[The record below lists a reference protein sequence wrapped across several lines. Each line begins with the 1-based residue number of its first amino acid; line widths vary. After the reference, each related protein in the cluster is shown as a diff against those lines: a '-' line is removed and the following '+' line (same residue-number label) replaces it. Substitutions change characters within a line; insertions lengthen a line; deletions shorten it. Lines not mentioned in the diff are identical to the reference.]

1 MVFVRVHLMK
11 GRLSAAQ
18 KDELG
23 AKLVQEVADAEGLVN
38 NEKNK
43 EVSWVQFYEF
53 EPENWYAPATLA
65 GAKPDSRIQLD
76 LVVPQKLVSAPEEA
90 RTLVGKAT
98 EAVRSVLGPG
108 VLPAHGPWVHL
119 YILPFDQFALDGRI
133 PDWEGFRAHMNAST
147 PEKADEVLA
156 IAYGAGRHTST
167 YLQE

>member
-53 EPENWYAPATLA
+53 EPGNWYAPATLA
-65 GAKPDSRIQLD
+65 GANPDSRIQFD

-90 RTLVGKAT
+90 RALVGKAT

-108 VLPAHGPWVHL
+108 VLPAHGPLGHL
-119 YILPFDQFALDGRI
+119 YILPFDQFALDVCI
-133 PDWEGFRAHMNAST
+133 PDWEGFLAHMTASA
-147 PEKADEVLA
+147 P
-156 IAYGAGRHTST
+156 
-167 YLQE
+167 

>member
-65 GAKPDSRIQLD
+65 APAPTPGSSSTSSSRRNSSAHPKKPARWWAKPPRPCDRYLAPACCQRTGRGCTSTSSRSTSLRWTAAY
-76 LVVPQKLVSAPEEA
+76 PTGKASAP
-90 RTLVGKAT
+90 T
-98 EAVRSVLGPG
+98 
-108 VLPAHGPWVHL
+108 
-119 YILPFDQFALDGRI
+119 
-133 PDWEGFRAHMNAST
+133 
-147 PEKADEVLA
+147 
-156 IAYGAGRHTST
+156 
-167 YLQE
+167 